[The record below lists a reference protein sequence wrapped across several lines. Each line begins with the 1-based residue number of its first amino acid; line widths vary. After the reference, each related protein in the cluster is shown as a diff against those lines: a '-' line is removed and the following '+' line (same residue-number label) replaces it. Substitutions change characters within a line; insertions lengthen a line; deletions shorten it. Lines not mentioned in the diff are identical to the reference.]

1 MNIQRD
7 LNIIQESG
15 GSSSGGDYIPLSG
28 ATVDKP
34 ITRPSYIDSNNT
46 TVFISESND
55 LSLLKNNETEIK
67 SSFNSL
73 KLNNSTSHVLLH
85 ERGLEFKFKDD
96 YTEEGINLYNG
107 YSYVYRT
114 GDYSRN
120 VNIS

>member
-1 MNIQRD
+1 M
-7 LNIIQESG
+7 
-15 GSSSGGDYIPLSG
+15 
-28 ATVDKP
+28 
-34 ITRPSYIDSNNT
+34 
-46 TVFISESND
+46 
-55 LSLLKNNETEIK
+55 
-67 SSFNSL
+67 